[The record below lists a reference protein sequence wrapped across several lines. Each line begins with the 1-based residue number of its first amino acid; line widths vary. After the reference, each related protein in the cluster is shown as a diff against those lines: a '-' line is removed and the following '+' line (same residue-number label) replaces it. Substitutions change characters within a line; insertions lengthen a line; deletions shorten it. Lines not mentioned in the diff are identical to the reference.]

1 MVTNGKLNTQAIKIE
16 SKEPDIVNIV
26 IKPALNTKL
35 TEIENKI
42 PDITNLGTKA
52 DLNTKEHTTEIK
64 YKISYASKFINNHE
78 FNWLTKI
85 SFNAKIVNA
94 SKTLQQKSN

>member
-1 MVTNGKLNTQAIKIE
+1 MVTNGKLNTYAIKIE

-52 DLNTKEHTTEIK
+52 DLNTKEQTTEIK
-64 YKISYASKFINNHE
+64 NKISYASKFINNHE
-78 FNWLTKI
+78 FT
-85 SFNAKIVNA
+85 
-94 SKTLQQKSN
+94 